1 MKSFAD
7 LGLAETI
14 VRAVAAEGYTHPTPI
29 QAGVIP
35 AMIQGQDVLGIA
47 QTGTGKTAAFVL
59 PLLHKLGAD
68 NPNRMAPR
76 MPKSCRALIL
86 APTRELAG
94 QIVASIQT
102 YGKFARLT
110 TALVVGGA
118 RALPQ
123 IKALAPGVDILVATP
138 GRLLDHLQAKHVRLD
153 QAHAIVLDEA
163 DQMMDLGFLPAIKDL
178 LSRLPK
184 ERQTLLLSATMPK
197 EIRGLA
203 DQFLRNPLEVKV
215 AAESKPIERIEQKLV
230 MVDSGKKPEA
240 LIDLLA
246 DQAITQAI
254 VFTRTKHGAD
264 RVEKLVRSYGHY
276 SMAIHGNKSQGQ
288 RDKALLAF
296 RQGKVKI
303 LVATDVAARGIDV
316 DNVSHVFNYDL
327 PNVPEAYVHRIGRTG
342 RAGRS
347 GIAVSLCDSTEIG
360 LAIQIERLT
369 GCKLIPDELRNQQR
383 RGTGKPGARPASR
396 AGGKPQGRYQGKPAA
411 GGKPFGAKPFGDRPT
426 GPRPERS
433 FEPRTATGEGSAEVK
448 PFAKPFAKPG
458 SKPFAKPAHA
468 GASGAPA
475 RDGKPFGKRED
486 RPAGKA
492 FGKSFAKPGAKPGQS
507 GSGHKPRPAGAA
519 SGSGAGGKTFGGKP
533 SFNRGDVKRA
543 A

>member
-7 LGLAETI
+7 LGLAESI

-35 AMIQGQDVLGIA
+35 AMIAGQDVLGIA

-203 DQFLRNPLEVKV
+203 DQFLRNPLEVRV

-276 SMAIHGNKSQGQ
+276 SMAIHGNKSQAQ

-316 DNVSHVFNYDL
+316 DNVFNYDL

-383 RGTGKPGARPASR
+383 RGAGKPGARPANRS
-396 AGGKPQGRYQGKPAA
+396 GGKPQGRYQGKPAA

-433 FEPRTATGEGSAEVK
+433 FEPRTASEGSAEVR

-458 SKPFAKPAHA
+458 SKPFAKPTHA
-468 GASGAPA
+468 GAAGAPG
-475 RDGKPFGKRED
+475 RDGKPFAKRED
-486 RPAGKA
+486 RPAGKS
-492 FGKSFAKPGAKPGQS
+492 FGKPFAKAGG
-507 GSGHKPRPAGAA
+507 KPRPAGAGA
-519 SGSGAGGKTFGGKP
+519 GAGAGGKTFGGKP